1 MVKRLRI
8 ALLIASFLEY
18 GRGMLRGIADYS
30 RTQGGWSIRH
40 QPWSMGDV
48 LPPGL
53 RDWRPQGMIAQLES
67 RQLLNRVHRLGIPV
81 VDLFAL
87 PPSAQIPTVVPDHA
101 KVAQLA
107 ADHLLERGLA
117 HFAYCGLGGVY
128 FSERRAQQFSEILA
142 KAGYSVDVYQGR
154 QPRTVPTFLTAIAD
168 SMRDTTR
175 LANWLQK
182 LPKPVGIMACDDI
195 RAQQLINVC
204 RECEIAVPE
213 EVAVIGV
220 GNDEVL
226 CELCDP
232 PLTSV
237 ELSTRRIGFEAAAL
251 LDRML
256 HSRSASE
263 SVIVPPLGVGVRR
276 STDLLVIP
284 DPDILEALR
293 LIRNHACEGISVDS
307 ILEKLSLS
315 RSTLQRRFKQYL
327 GRSPHE
333 EIARIQLLAVRD
345 LLTRT
350 DLSLAQI
357 AQRTGFSDAAR
368 MCNLFK
374 AKAGCTP
381 GHYRRT
387 SRIAKAALDSP
398 PTTLPPLRSE

>member
-1 MVKRLRI
+1 MVKRVRI
-8 ALLIASFLEY
+8 ALLIESFFEY

-30 RTQGGWSIRH
+30 RSRGGWSIHH
-40 QPWSMGDV
+40 QPWSMGDE

-53 RDWRPQGMIAQLES
+53 RDWRPQGIIAQLES
-67 RQLLNRVHRLGIPV
+67 RRLLDRIRRLGVPV

-87 PPSAQIPTVVPDHA
+87 HASAKIPTVVPDHA
-101 KVAQLA
+101 MVAQLA
-107 ADHLLERGLA
+107 AEHLLDRGLT
-117 HFAYCGLGGVY
+117 HFAFCGLAGVY
-128 FSERRAQQFSEILA
+128 FSQRRAMEFSSILA
-142 KAGYSVDVYQGR
+142 DAGHTVDVYEGR
-154 QPRTVPTFLTAIAD
+154 APRATPTVLTAIAD
-168 SMRDTTR
+168 SMRDTSG
-175 LANWLQK
+175 LAKWLQG
-182 LPKPVGIMACDDI
+182 LPKPVGIMVCDDI

-213 EVAVIGV
+213 EVAVVGV

-237 ELSTRRIGFEAAAL
+237 ELSTRRIGYEAAEL

-256 HSRSASE
+256 QTGSTAK
-263 SVIVPPLGVGVRR
+263 SVVVPPLGVVVRR

-293 LIRNHACEGISVDS
+293 LIRSHACDGLSVDT
-307 ILEKLSLS
+307 ILRKLSLS
-315 RSTLQRRFKQYL
+315 RSTLQRRFKKYL
-327 GRSPHE
+327 GRSPHA

-350 DLSLAQI
+350 DLSLTQI

-374 AKAGCTP
+374 ERVGCTP
-381 GHYRRT
+381 NQYRKT
-387 SRIAKAALDSP
+387 SRVVRNVPDS
-398 PTTLPPLRSE
+398 LPGLLTS